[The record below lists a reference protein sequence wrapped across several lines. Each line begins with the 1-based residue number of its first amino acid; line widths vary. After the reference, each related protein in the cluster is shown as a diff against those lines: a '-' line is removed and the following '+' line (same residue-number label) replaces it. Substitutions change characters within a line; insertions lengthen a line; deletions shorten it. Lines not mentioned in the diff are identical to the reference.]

1 MHEQSCVQCY
11 HINVHLTVVSVE
23 GFPLPFDSQM
33 LECPHIYSTVYINV
47 FVVYIP
53 DRNIKGITNAVYI

>member
-23 GFPLPFDSQM
+23 GFPHHSEGSL
-33 LECPHIYSTVYINV
+33 
-47 FVVYIP
+47 
-53 DRNIKGITNAVYI
+53 

>member
-23 GFPLPFDSQM
+23 GFPLPHCKNEFV
-33 LECPHIYSTVYINV
+33 ISTIQIVILVAILSYGSLDHK
-47 FVVYIP
+47 FSHY
-53 DRNIKGITNAVYI
+53 RTAHSR